1 MYMLRQMMIM
11 SSSLL
16 FLASFS
22 SCAVRRTDDPAM
34 GGNHFEKKLVVAP
47 GGTLT
52 LRTDIGSVTIRG
64 GSGNEVGVLA
74 DMHGKE
80 SDVSRFFI
88 TADQSGNDVQVK
100 GQFQEKARSWFR
112 SVNNFDVQF
121 VITVP
126 HEYNV
131 DVHTSGGTVEVS
143 AVKGTLNG
151 GTSGGDIKVHE
162 IEGPISMETS
172 GGDVSAEHVTGTV
185 RMMTSGGDIRL
196 VALTGDADVKTSGGS
211 IDAESVN
218 GRVDA
223 RTSGGNVRLKI
234 SGENK
239 GIHAETSGGNIEL
252 SIPKAVGA
260 QLDLSTSG
268 GDVTCDMPVTVSGKI
283 REDNIKGTV
292 NGGGSEVY
300 AHTSGGNIS
309 LRPE

>member
-64 GSGNEVGVLA
+64 GSGNEVSVLA

-162 IEGPISMETS
+162 IEGPISME
-172 GGDVSAEHVTGTV
+172 
-185 RMMTSGGDIRL
+185 TSGGDIRL